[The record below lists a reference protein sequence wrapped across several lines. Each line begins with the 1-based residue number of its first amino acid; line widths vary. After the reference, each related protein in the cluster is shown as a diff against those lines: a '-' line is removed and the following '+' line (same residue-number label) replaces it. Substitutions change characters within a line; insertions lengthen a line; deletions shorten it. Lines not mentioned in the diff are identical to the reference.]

1 MDARWR
7 NASLETSDLM
17 QLIVANGKVL
27 SPIWTIPWLTNQVFR
42 IDWLHAADQGVAAD
56 WIGNVL
62 KFLARRS
69 PGANLK
75 EKHRDQ
81 WTRVQ
86 AWYDK
91 NDVHD
96 RLNALTPSMI
106 QAKGKPPKLR
116 CSAAQCRALIPF
128 VYEQTRGLSD
138 VDVTEQ
144 AIKVG
149 TLHLW
154 RCYEALS
161 SKSIFAQDILLEN
174 SVKFALQ
181 YVALSTCAT
190 AENPL
195 DWKVKPKLHMFLE
208 VCSDGSL
215 PSMFWCYRDEDYG
228 GSVARLARRRGGLLS
243 AQSFSRTF
251 LQRWRCSPMI
261 RLA

>member
-1 MDARWR
+1 MDSRWR
-7 NASLETSDLM
+7 NARLGTCDLM
-17 QLIVANGKVL
+17 RLIVSNGKHL
-27 SPIWTIPWLTNQVFR
+27 SPIWTIPWLTNEIFR

-56 WIGNVL
+56 WMGNVF
-62 KFLARRS
+62 KFLVRRS

-75 EKHRDQ
+75 AKHIHL
-81 WTRVQ
+81 WNRVLEF
-86 AWYDK
+86 YDDK
-91 NDVHD
+91 HVHD
-96 RLNALTPSMI
+96 RLNALTPTMI

-128 VYEQTRGLSD
+128 AYEQTRGLSD
-138 VDVTEQ
+138 VDATEQ

-161 SKSIFAQDILLEN
+161 SKSIFSKDILLES

-181 YVALSTCAT
+181 YVALSTID
-190 AENPL
+190 ENTS
-195 DWKVKPKLHMFLE
+195 DWRVKPKLHMFLE

-251 LQRWRCSPMI
+251 LQRWRCTPMI